1 MHNMFNTELKNRLA
15 LAKSLVGKTVYL
27 KGNKNK
33 TWEVIGYNNKG
44 YSVLEG
50 GHIQESKLL
59 IVLED

>member
-1 MHNMFNTELKNRLA
+1 MYNTFNTDLKNRIA

-33 TWEVIGYNNKG
+33 TWQVRGYNNKG

-50 GHIQESKLL
+50 GDIQEPQLL
-59 IVLED
+59 RVLEE